1 MNVQEARN
9 EATLAGKVC
18 TEMPGENAEEN
29 SMWER
34 AQEDQRA
41 AAWDYLM
48 EKVKESWVLA
58 RKEKGKQRM

>member
-18 TEMPGENAEEN
+18 AEMPGENAEEN

-41 AAWDYLM
+41 AWGYLM
-48 EKVKESWVLA
+48 EKVKESWV
-58 RKEKGKQRM
+58 GC

>member
-18 TEMPGENAEEN
+18 AEMPGENAEEN

-34 AQEDQRA
+34 AQEYQRA
-41 AAWDYLM
+41 AWGYLM
-48 EKVKESWVLA
+48 EKVKESWVLV

>member
-9 EATLAGKVC
+9 EATLALKVYA
-18 TEMPGENAEEN
+18 EMPRENAEEN
-29 SMWER
+29 SMRER

-41 AAWDYLM
+41 AGGYLT